1 MKAPTAKRGT
11 VPAKIKGNTSS
22 TSISAGPADDDDAGL
37 AAGTLSKAEAE
48 EKMLELFGEGKI

>member
-11 VPAKIKGNTSS
+11 AQVKIKGNASS
-22 TSISAGPADDDDAGL
+22 ASINAGPADDDDAGL

-48 EKMLELFGEGKI
+48 EKMLELFGEGEI